1 MGREI
6 KFRGF
11 IKENKEMIF
20 FDIMKLATS
29 RNALWWK
36 CILDG
41 LIIMQFTGLL
51 DDNGKEIYEGDIISI
66 AENED
71 MSFSGGEVVF
81 DTDLSAFV
89 IYNNNG
95 SWRYLNSLRFMQVVG
110 NIHENKDLLKESK

>member
-29 RNALWWK
+29 RNDLWWK

-51 DDNGKEIYEGDIISI
+51 DDNEKEIYEGDIISI